1 MTLMTRDGPLWVV
14 FLAVGSG
21 AALGAIVR
29 WALSYA
35 LNPRWAM
42 MPAGTLT
49 ANLLGGFL
57 IGIAVA
63 FFADQLTSSPALRL
77 FVVTGFL
84 GGLTTFSTFSSENI
98 AMLLNGEYVRAVT
111 HAATH
116 LVGTISMT
124 AVGLWFYRNIL
135 RAVVMK
141 CFRS

>member
-1 MTLMTRDGPLWVV
+1 MSLMTRDGPLLVV

-21 AALGAIVR
+21 AALGAIAR

-63 FFADQLTSSPALRL
+63 FFSDQLTSSPVLRL

-84 GGLTTFSTFSSENI
+84 GGLTTFSTFSSENV
-98 AMLLNGEYVRAVT
+98 AMLLSGEYVRAVA

-116 LVGTISMT
+116 LVGTIAMT
-124 AVGLWFYRNIL
+124 AVGLWFYRTVV
-135 RAVVMK
+135 RAVVLK
-141 CFRS
+141 CFGS